1 MSMIHETID
10 WIPSMLKLFRD
21 QYIHKARERRKKKC
35 FSFNQRLLVARRHS
49 SPANERTKED
59 REKILQFIRRVKE
72 RQFFPPLLFQDHHGL
87 VQNLANCERAL
98 TRDAPHC
105 ILMRHRVD
113 RFSRSS
119 RFAMKRGAHKEAS
132 YPAKVFEIRPLVPPS
147 SPPAFTTVRC
157 AWMREDSPSIRRLRD
172 RNRTI
177 SPCDPCDA
185 IFLLQRCI

>member
-1 MSMIHETID
+1 
-10 WIPSMLKLFRD
+10 MLKLFRD

-35 FSFNQRLLVARRHS
+35 FSFNQRLLVAHRHS

-98 TRDAPHC
+98 TRDAPYC

-157 AWMREDSPSIRRLRD
+157 A
-172 RNRTI
+172 
-177 SPCDPCDA
+177 
-185 IFLLQRCI
+185 

>member
-1 MSMIHETID
+1 MKE
-10 WIPSMLKLFRD
+10 
-21 QYIHKARERRKKKC
+21 EKKKC

-72 RQFFPPLLFQDHHGL
+72 RQFFPPLLFRFHHRVQSFQDQHGL

-98 TRDAPHC
+98 TRDAPYC
-105 ILMRHRVD
+105 ILTRHRVD

-157 AWMREDSPSIRRLRD
+157 A
-172 RNRTI
+172 
-177 SPCDPCDA
+177 
-185 IFLLQRCI
+185 